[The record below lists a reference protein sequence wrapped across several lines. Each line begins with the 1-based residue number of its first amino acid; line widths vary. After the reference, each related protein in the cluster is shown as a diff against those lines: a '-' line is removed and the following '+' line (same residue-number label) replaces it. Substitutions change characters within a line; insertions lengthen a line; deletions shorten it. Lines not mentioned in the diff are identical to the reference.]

1 MTIEDR
7 LEQIRAAADKLEAIK
22 KELLEYKDPRLMELF
37 EKHKKAII
45 NMVAA
50 GMAMSLEFDVD
61 PVELFRKYKRQQSAA
76 HCGQK

>member
-7 LEQIRAAADKLEAIK
+7 LEQIRAAADTKAAIEE
-22 KELLEYKDPRLMELF
+22 ELAGYKDPRLMELF
-37 EKHKKAII
+37 DKHKKAVI

-50 GMAMSLEFDVD
+50 GMAMTLEFDVD

>member
-7 LEQIRAAADKLEAIK
+7 LEQIRAAADTKAAVEE
-22 KELLEYKDPRLMELF
+22 ELAGYKDPRLMELF
-37 EKHKKAII
+37 EKYKKAII

-61 PVELFRKYKRQQSAA
+61 PVELYREYKQSAA